1 MFIVLPHAIC
11 GTRVSDDDDD
21 DDAGGSSRNRTYALY
36 RTYVVGP
43 WAVGPRDRGDR
54 LASPDFGH
62 VAYALTAT
70 TPTTHHTCTIHAFRT
85 HLAAYLAALA
95 VNLGR
100 SSPRS
105 NLRKRRNDSIEEAPL
120 AFPARLAPFFRSA
133 YVNNDK
139 VQLYCLCQCSTAIR
153 WCKCNQSCNISLH
166 DRSVGIRIQDS
177 GLYWPFMRG
186 TRRRRKRKRHNAKIT
201 RTRKITASRRNAL
214 FGMLWGWRHRML
226 GVEGWNG

>member
-1 MFIVLPHAIC
+1 MTFVRSFVRSFA
-11 GTRVSDDDDD
+11 
-21 DDAGGSSRNRTYALY
+21 
-36 RTYVVGP
+36 
-43 WAVGPRDRGDR
+43 GDR
-54 LASPDFGH
+54 ES
-62 VAYALTAT
+62 
-70 TPTTHHTCTIHAFRT
+70 
-85 HLAAYLAALA
+85 LAAYSSVRQLSQSTRDAA
-95 VNLGR
+95 
-100 SSPRS
+100 
-105 NLRKRRNDSIEEAPL
+105 RRARAICTIIETIISKKHL
-120 AFPARLAPFFRSA
+120 LHCRHVAPFFRSA

-166 DRSVGIRIQDS
+166 ERSIGIRIQDS